1 MQELKVIL
9 LIFFTH
15 FNIKDIYIQFEF
27 DMTVCIKQTTKKYK
41 LRGSPP
47 YSAMDCSNSVK
58 KGNDGLTYTS
68 KPDKTGIYRWVKTK
82 QLIKNKTMKTTN
94 VTSSQNNTKC
104 VYKKNVYGSVDV
116 SKFIKCILN
125 DTLKKQLEGDGKP
138 KHIYEIN
145 DNAAFPFVVFDY
157 GGRVDIYNN
166 HFNESTNKEELKDKI
181 MGVNYEKI
189 FVGDN
194 ESNDPYWHFKRGIA
208 KGNTILLQTRKDKYL
223 IIGKGIMS
231 FSTKDGDI
239 IRKFYSSIGGNYD
252 SFPYAV
258 GEKYVYLLNDKKY
271 APVEEFDIKKDVI
284 KQYYCYDCECKKYKT
299 MNLPMKTI
307 YAPFYDYY

>member
-1 MQELKVIL
+1 
-9 LIFFTH
+9 
-15 FNIKDIYIQFEF
+15 
-27 DMTVCIKQTTKKYK
+27 MTVCIEQKTKKYK

-47 YSAMDCSNSVK
+47 YSAMDCKDSTK
-58 KGNDGLTYTS
+58 KGNDGLTYAS
-68 KPDKTGIYRWVKTK
+68 KSDKKGIYRWVKMN
-82 QLIKNKTMKTTN
+82 QLIKNKTIKTTN
-94 VTSSQNNTKC
+94 VASQTKKKC
-104 VYKKNVYGSVDV
+104 VYKKKVYGSVDV
-116 SKFIKCILN
+116 SKFIKCICN
-125 DTLKKQLEGDGKP
+125 DTLKKELEDGVEP
-138 KHIYEIN
+138 KNVYEIN

-157 GGRVDIYNN
+157 SGRADIYSN
-166 HFNESTNKEELKDKI
+166 HFNELTNKEELKAKL
-181 MGVNYEKI
+181 MGVKYQQI

-231 FSTKDGDI
+231 FSTKDGDT

-258 GEKYVYLLNDKKY
+258 GDKYVYLLNDKKY
-271 APVEEFDIKKDVI
+271 APVEEFDTKKDVI
-284 KQYYCYDCECKKYKT
+284 KQYYCYECECKKYKT

-307 YAPFYDYY
+307 YAPFYDFY

>member
-1 MQELKVIL
+1 
-9 LIFFTH
+9 
-15 FNIKDIYIQFEF
+15 
-27 DMTVCIKQTTKKYK
+27 MTVCIEKKTKKYK

-47 YSAMDCSNSVK
+47 YSAMDCSNSTK
-58 KGNDGLTYTS
+58 KGNDGLTYAS
-68 KPDKTGIYRWVKTK
+68 KSDKNGIYHWVKTN
-82 QLIKNKTMKTTN
+82 QLIGIRPKNKTIKTTKI
-94 VTSSQNNTKC
+94 VSSQTKTKC
-104 VYKKNVYGSVDV
+104 VYKKKVYGLVDV
-116 SKFIKCILN
+116 SKFIKCIRN
-125 DTLKKQLEGDGKP
+125 DTLKKELDGGVKP

-157 GGRVDIYNN
+157 SGRADIYSN
-166 HFNESTNKEELKDKI
+166 HFNESINKEELKAKLMDVK
-181 MGVNYEKI
+181 YQQI

-284 KQYYCYDCECKKYKT
+284 KQYYCYEGECKTYKT

>member
-1 MQELKVIL
+1 
-9 LIFFTH
+9 
-15 FNIKDIYIQFEF
+15 
-27 DMTVCIKQTTKKYK
+27 MTVCIEQKTKKYK

-47 YSAMDCSNSVK
+47 YSAMDCKDSTK
-58 KGNDGLTYTS
+58 KGNDGLTYAS
-68 KPDKTGIYRWVKTK
+68 KSDKKGIYRWVKMN
-82 QLIKNKTMKTTN
+82 QLIKNKTIKTTN
-94 VTSSQNNTKC
+94 VASQTKTKC
-104 VYKKNVYGSVDV
+104 VYKKKVYGSVDV
-116 SKFIKCILN
+116 SKFIKCIRN
-125 DTLKKQLEGDGKP
+125 DTLKKELEGGVKP

-157 GGRVDIYNN
+157 SGRADIYSN
-166 HFNESTNKEELKDKI
+166 HFNELTNKEELKAKL
-181 MGVNYEKI
+181 MGVKYKQI

-194 ESNDPYWHFKRGIA
+194 ESNDPYWHFKRRIA

-258 GEKYVYLLNDKKY
+258 GDKYVYLLNDKKY
-271 APVEEFDIKKDVI
+271 APVEEFDTKKDVI
-284 KQYYCYDCECKKYKT
+284 KQYYCYECECKKYKT

-307 YAPFYDYY
+307 YAPFYDFY